1 MPPKDTPNP
10 AARARRDLEALI
22 TVILDKLEA
31 DDPAWAAS
39 LDKRL
44 KDARARVS
52 RRGGRDRGS
61 P

>member
-1 MPPKDTPNP
+1 MPPKNTPNP
-10 AARARRDLEALI
+10 AARARRDFDELI

-31 DDPAWAAS
+31 DDPAWAVK
-39 LDKRL
+39 LDRRL
-44 KDARARVS
+44 KDARARAS